1 MKKFLLISIILVS
14 SLFSHVCF
22 AESWDDFGG
31 LDKAWD
37 GQKSVTNKEFE
48 EAINVLEKKK
58 KEREIKQKK
67 KQAKKISGGGTSLH
81 NELNPDIEIQE
92 LSPLKKKDE
101 EGHLLNIPVSLLID
115 EYPMEKGFYKII
127 AEKDKNGDI
136 YLMFYQSQFFKGKVR
151 ASETNDDYG
160 EDSLDFVKLIPYND
174 SFVKVIYG
182 SLEFNAYAYV
192 RFVHEG

>member
-1 MKKFLLISIILVS
+1 MKKIVLMSLIL
-14 SLFSHVCF
+14 SLFFSLQASF

-48 EAINVLEKKK
+48 EAINVFEKKQ
-58 KEREIKQKK
+58 KEKEAKQRKK
-67 KQAKKISGGGTSLH
+67 KIKKIGGGGTSLH
-81 NELNPDIEIQE
+81 NELNPDNEITE
-92 LSPLKKKDE
+92 LAPLKKKNE
-101 EGHLLNIPVSLLID
+101 EGHLLNIPVSLIID
-115 EYPMEKGFYKII
+115 ETLLDKGFYKII

-151 ASETNDDYG
+151 ACETEDDYD
-160 EDSLDFVKLIPYND
+160 EDDLDFVKLTPYND
-174 SFVKVIYG
+174 NFVKIIFG

-192 RFVHEG
+192 RFIE